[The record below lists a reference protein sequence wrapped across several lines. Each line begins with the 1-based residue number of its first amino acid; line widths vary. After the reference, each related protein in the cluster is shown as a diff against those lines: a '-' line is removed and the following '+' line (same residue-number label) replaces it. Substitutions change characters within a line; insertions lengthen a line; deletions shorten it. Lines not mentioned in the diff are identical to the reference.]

1 VNERLGARK
10 RPVPRSDCSGR
21 SVRRQTL
28 PKLVLP
34 PPDSCEIG
42 KSVGRASMTKCCNS
56 SDRRTCCGARP
67 VTTTCPTA
75 RSPADRAAS
84 ERHRERTGSR
94 RTLSTRSSRATR
106 GRPVASNM
114 ARATLR
120 PVQQTSRLVMLVTVL
135 REIQHAV
142 SWSPTRTSCPI
153 WGLCGVRR
161 GLDVWPNTRNAWSC
175 RGRFTLGLQS
185 HQWPRLI
192 SMLPRGAH
200 RPLSKIFTGRG
211 RPTAYSIV
219 LGTNASPGDGK

>member
-1 VNERLGARK
+1 MSSIIAERPSERALGARK

-120 PVQQTSRLVMLVTVL
+120 PLQQRRDWSCQSRCCARFSIPCPGALPERPVL
-135 REIQHAV
+135 SGGCAA
-142 SWSPTRTSCPI
+142 
-153 WGLCGVRR
+153 VRR
-161 GLDVWPNTRNAWSC
+161 GLDVWP
-175 RGRFTLGLQS
+175 QYKK
-185 HQWPRLI
+185 RLK
-192 SMLPRGAH
+192 L
-200 RPLSKIFTGRG
+200 
-211 RPTAYSIV
+211 
-219 LGTNASPGDGK
+219 

>member
-1 VNERLGARK
+1 MRGN
-10 RPVPRSDCSGR
+10 
-21 SVRRQTL
+21 VRFRVRTVLADLFAVRTL

-135 REIQHAV
+135 REIQHTV
-142 SWSPTRTSCPI
+142 SWSPTRTSYPI
-153 WGLCGVRR
+153 GGC
-161 GLDVWPNTRNAWSC
+161 D
-175 RGRFTLGLQS
+175 
-185 HQWPRLI
+185 
-192 SMLPRGAH
+192 
-200 RPLSKIFTGRG
+200 G
-211 RPTAYSIV
+211 RPAWLRCLAEYKKR
-219 LGTNASPGDGK
+219 LEL